1 MQGHSRENKKIVS
14 ISFGNKKLYPITW
27 FQVGIWFSVN
37 IAFNVGIYTL
47 ADTCREITRGQN
59 FVNATLDTNSNCF
72 GFMHYFN
79 NLLKILSYPLSK
91 RLNYTK
97 YLIKKILYLL

>member
-1 MQGHSRENKKIVS
+1 M
-14 ISFGNKKLYPITW
+14 ISCWHL
-27 FQVGIWFSVN
+27 FSVN

-47 ADTCREITRGQN
+47 ADTCREITQGQN

-97 YLIKKILYLL
+97 YLIKKYCICYKLH

>member
-1 MQGHSRENKKIVS
+1 MMQGHSRENKKIVS
-14 ISFGNKKLYPITW
+14 ISF
-27 FQVGIWFSVN
+27 
-37 IAFNVGIYTL
+37 VGIYTL
-47 ADTCREITRGQN
+47 ADTCREITQGQN

-91 RLNYTK
+91 CLNYTK
-97 YLIKKILYLL
+97 YVIKKYCICYKLH